1 MEIKGKVSFG
11 MDVKLME
18 EDDTLDG
25 IAYYVL
31 MYADPID
38 VVLDDSSDILE
49 SLKREA
55 TDFDSLLFEKVKAL
69 RSEST
74 SYYYEAENLGGEEVM
89 FWGNI
94 IFTDENDCKHTFKL
108 SDVYEYYPW
117 NDSCWE

>member
-18 EDDTLDG
+18 EDDTLEE
-25 IAYYVL
+25 IADYVL

-49 SLKREA
+49 SLKKEA

-89 FWGNI
+89 FWGNMI
-94 IFTDENDCKHTFKL
+94 LTDENDCKHTFKL
-108 SDVYEYYPW
+108 SDVYEDYPW

>member
-18 EDDTLDG
+18 EDDTLEE
-25 IAYYVL
+25 IADYVL

-49 SLKREA
+49 SLKKEA

-89 FWGNI
+89 FWGNM

-108 SDVYEYYPW
+108 YDVYEDYPW

>member
-94 IFTDENDCKHTFKL
+94 IFTDENDCKHTFKF
-108 SDVYEYYPW
+108 SDVYEDYPW